1 MANDMESRITISGE
15 IDAALERA
23 IRTAVE
29 RLESLSTE
37 TLQAASA
44 ADQLDIA
51 IGAQELEL
59 KNLKRQYASLVLEQ
73 GEESAEAREC
83 AERIRNLSGE
93 LQENRTRLRNA
104 ERAADELDTT
114 LDRLDDAA
122 RRADES
128 FTVFK
133 GTMANLASSAI
144 QSAVSGLENLAKD
157 TIQTGIS
164 FSSMMSEVAA
174 ISGATGDDLQK
185 LESTAKEYGST
196 TVFSASEA
204 AEALKYMA
212 LAGWDVEQS
221 TGALGGV
228 LDLAAASG
236 MDLAAASDMVTDYM
250 SAFNMETDKSAYFAD
265 ILAKAQ
271 SASNTSAEQLGE
283 AYKNCAA
290 SLNAAGQDV
299 ETVTSLLEGMANQGR
314 KGSEAG
320 TSLNAMMRDLTA
332 KMKNGKVSIGK
343 TAVSVMDASGNFRDL
358 TEILQD
364 VEKATDGLG
373 DAERAA
379 ALSNVFTS
387 DSITGLNLILNESM
401 DKVAGYEEALRNADG
416 TAKAMSE
423 TMNDNLEGDLNSLA
437 SAFEGLQL
445 KIFDGL
451 EDPLRKA
458 VQFATNKGIPALTW
472 LADNMDIVAIAATGI
487 GASVLAFKWTSVI
500 GMLGNVSRAVIG
512 LNAAMA
518 ANPIGA
524 AILAVT
530 ALVAAGVL
538 LYKNWDTVK
547 EKALQLETY
556 VSEKWTALKTNAK
569 NAAEEVKQTFTEN
582 FNQLLSIVEAPLNKI
597 QTLLSGIG
605 NKFNSIKTKA
615 ENVLSKVSG
624 GSITIPT
631 FANGGFTNGISIA
644 GESGTEAVISFDSA
658 YRDENI
664 GYWAKAGEMLGV
676 AVDSGETLS
685 NSTISNRVN
694 IDGITFA
701 PQITV
706 TGNANKQ
713 DIMAAIEAEFPEFT
727 DLLERWFSERGLFA
741 YVN

>member
-1 MANDMESRITISGE
+1 MVNNIESIISISGE

-23 IRTAVE
+23 IRTAV
-29 RLESLSTE
+29 RQLESLSTE
-37 TLQAASA
+37 TLQTASA
-44 ADQLDIA
+44 ANQLDIA
-51 IGAQELEL
+51 IGAQEVEL
-59 KNLKRQYASLVLEQ
+59 KKLKRQYTSLVLEQ

-83 AERIRNLSGE
+83 AERIRGLSSE

-104 ERAADELDTT
+104 ENAANELDAT

-122 RRADES
+122 RQADEG

-144 QSAVSGLENLAKD
+144 QAAADGLKNFATD
-157 TIQTGIS
+157 AIQTGIS
-164 FSSMMSEVAA
+164 FKSAMSEVAA

-185 LESTAKEYGST
+185 LEDTAREYGGT

-221 TGALGGV
+221 TGALEGV

-250 SAFNMETDKSAYFAD
+250 SAFNMETDKSTYFAD

-283 AYKNCAA
+283 AYKNSAA

-332 KMKNGKVSIGK
+332 KMKSGKITIGK

-364 VEKATDGLG
+364 VEKATDGMG
-373 DAERAA
+373 DAQRAA

-387 DSITGLNLILNESM
+387 DSITGLNLILNEGM
-401 DKVAGYEEALRNADG
+401 DKIAGYEEELRNADK

-423 TMNDNLEGDLNSLA
+423 TMNDNLEGDLKNLS
-437 SAFEGLQL
+437 SAYEALQL
-445 KIFDGL
+445 KISDGL
-451 EDPLRKA
+451 EEPLRKA
-458 VQFATNKGIPALTW
+458 VQFVTNEGIPALSW
-472 LADNMDIVAIAATGI
+472 LADNLDIVAVIAAGI
-487 GASVLAFKWTSVI
+487 GASALAFKWTSI
-500 GMLGNVSRAVIG
+500 ISMLGNVNRAVIG
-512 LNAAMA
+512 LNVAMA

-547 EKALQLETY
+547 EKAFQLETY
-556 VSEKWTALKTNAK
+556 VTEKWEALKTTAK
-569 NAAEEVKQTFTEN
+569 MATGEIKQTFTDD
-582 FNQLLSIVEAPLNKI
+582 FNTLLSIVEIPLNKI
-597 QTLLSGIG
+597 KNLLSGIG
-605 NKFNSIKTKA
+605 DKFNSIKTKA
-615 ENVLSKVSG
+615 ETALSKVTG
-624 GSITIPT
+624 GSITLPT
-631 FANGGFTNGISIA
+631 FAEGGFTKGISIA
-644 GESGTEAVISFDSA
+644 GEAGTEAVISFDSA

-664 GYWAKAGEMLGV
+664 GYWAKAGKMLGV

-685 NSTISNRVN
+685 NSTISNSVN
-694 IDGITFA
+694 VDGITFA

-706 TGNANKQ
+706 TGNADKQ
-713 DIMAAIEAEFPEFT
+713 DIMAAIEAEFPEFV
-727 DLLERWFSERGLFA
+727 DLLERWLSERGAFA

>member
-1 MANDMESRITISGE
+1 MANNIESIISISGE

-23 IRTAVE
+23 IRIAAE
-29 RLESLSTE
+29 RLESLSAE

-44 ADQLDIA
+44 ADRFEVA

-59 KNLKRQYASLVLEQ
+59 KNLKRQYASLILEQ

-83 AERIRNLSGE
+83 AERIRTLSGE
-93 LQENRTRLRNA
+93 LQDNRVRLRDA
-104 ERAADELDTT
+104 ERAADELDDT
-114 LDRLDDAA
+114 LDHLDDAA
-122 RRADES
+122 RQADES
-128 FTVFK
+128 FTIFK

-144 QSAVSGLENLAKD
+144 QSAIDGMKNLAED

-164 FSSMMSEVAA
+164 FSAQMSEVAA
-174 ISGATGDDLQK
+174 ISGATGEDLQK
-185 LESTAKEYGST
+185 LEDTAKDYGST
-196 TVFSASEA
+196 TIFSASEA
-204 AEALKYMA
+204 ADALKYMA

-271 SASNTSAEQLGE
+271 STSNTSAEQLGE

-299 ETVTSLLEGMANQGR
+299 ETVTSLLEAMANQGR

-332 KMKNGKVSIGK
+332 KMKDGEVHIGK
-343 TAVSVMDASGNFRDL
+343 TAVSVMDASGNYRDL

-364 VEKATDGLG
+364 VSKATDGMG

-387 DSITGLNLILNESM
+387 DSITGLNFILNEGM
-401 DKVAGYEEALRNADG
+401 DKVAGYEETLRDAEG

-423 TMNDNLEGDLNSLA
+423 TMNDNLQGDLNNLS

-451 EDPLRKA
+451 ENPLRKA
-458 VQFATNKGIPALTW
+458 VQFATTKGIPALTW
-472 LADNMDIVAIAATGI
+472 LADNMDVVAIAAAGI
-487 GASVLAFKWTSVI
+487 ASSVLAFKWTSVI

-524 AILAVT
+524 AILAIT
-530 ALVAAGVL
+530 ALTAAGVL
-538 LYKNWDTVK
+538 LYKNWDTIK
-547 EKALQLETY
+547 EKAAQLGIY
-556 VSEKWTALKTNAK
+556 VTEKWEALKTSARI
-569 NAAEEVKQTFTEN
+569 ATEEVKQVFTEN
-582 FNQLLSIVEAPLNKI
+582 FNQLLAIVEVPLNKI
-597 QTLLSGIG
+597 RSILSGIG
-605 NKFNSIKTKA
+605 DKFNGIKAKA
-615 ENVLSKVSG
+615 ETVLNKVSG
-624 GSITIPT
+624 SGIKIPA
-631 FANGGFTNGISIA
+631 FASGGFTNGPSIA
-644 GESGTEAVISFDSA
+644 GEAGTEAIISFDSA

-676 AVDSGETLS
+676 AVNSGETLS
-685 NSTISNRVN
+685 NSTISNSVN
-694 IDGITFA
+694 IDGIAFA

-706 TGNANKQ
+706 TGDANKQ

-727 DLLERWFSERGLFA
+727 DLLERWFRERGLFA
-741 YVN
+741 YAN